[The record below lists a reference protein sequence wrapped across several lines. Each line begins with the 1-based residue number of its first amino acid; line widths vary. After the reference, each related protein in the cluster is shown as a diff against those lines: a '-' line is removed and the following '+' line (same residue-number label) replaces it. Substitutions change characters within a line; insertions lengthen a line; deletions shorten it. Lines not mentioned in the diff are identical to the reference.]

1 MEEHG
6 PVPHSVLIAGGGT
19 GGHVIPG
26 LAVARALQELG
37 VEHIAFLGTQR
48 GLESKLVPAAG
59 FPLHLI
65 RISGLKNLGLRAK
78 LRTSVALP
86 GAVVQSRRVLKQCAA
101 EVVLGIGGYVSGPA
115 LIAAC
120 WQTPVVV
127 LETNAKTG
135 LANRLARSWV
145 RVAAVN
151 FPETAK
157 DFRHAVITGVPVR
170 EEFFDIPAAR
180 HEGLPTI
187 LAFGGSQG
195 ARILND
201 TLPEV
206 ARLLQHQEWHFRLI
220 HQTGSSDVEAVRE
233 RYRAYGVEQVEV
245 TAFLDD
251 MPAAMAAA
259 DLVVCR
265 SGASTLGELAAAGRA
280 ALLIPLPGAADQHQ
294 LRNARA
300 YEAAGAAAV
309 LEQTAV
315 TPLRLAEVLQ
325 NLLREPHK
333 LRAMEA
339 AVRLFG
345 RPKAAHTIARLVIAA
360 SHLHRHER
368 FH

>member
-1 MEEHG
+1 MGEHG
-6 PVPHSVLIAGGGT
+6 PIPHSVLIAGGGT
-19 GGHVIPG
+19 GGHIIPG

-37 VEHIAFLGTQR
+37 VENIAFLGTQR
-48 GLESKLVPAAG
+48 GLESTLVPAAG

-65 RISGLKNLGLRAK
+65 RIGGLKNLGLRAK
-78 LRTSVALP
+78 FRTSVALP
-86 GAVVQSRRVLKQCAA
+86 GAVVQSHRVLKQCAA

-115 LIAAC
+115 LLAAC

-180 HEGLPTI
+180 HEGLPTV

-206 ARLLQHQEWHFRLI
+206 ARLWQQQEWHFRLI
-220 HQTGSSDVEAVRE
+220 HQTGSGNVEAVRA
-233 RYRAYGVEQVEV
+233 RYQACGVEGVEV
-245 TAFLDD
+245 SAFLEE

-265 SGASTLGELAAAGRA
+265 SGASTLGELAAARRA

-300 YEAAGAAAV
+300 YEAVGAAAV
-309 LEQTAV
+309 LEQAAA
-315 TPLRLAEVLQ
+315 TPVRLAETVQ
-325 NLLREPHK
+325 RLLRAPQK

-339 AVRLFG
+339 AVRPFA
-345 RPKAAHTIARLVIAA
+345 RPKAAVSIARLVIAA
-360 SHLHRHER
+360 SHLRRHER